1 MLFLDITCSVFS
13 LAMSH
18 SPPHLPRMPS
28 NTGIV
33 SRPVMGQSDSNLAL
47 LLHFLASNVCI
58 GLC

>member
-28 NTGIV
+28 NTGLV
-33 SRPVMGQSDSNLAL
+33 SRPDSNLAL